1 MLIVCFF
8 LTFVQYI
15 GSQFLSAIRPSL
27 DSKWTPEVEEA
38 WASLIEYM
46 VYIMKDAF
54 MNADDELKRG

>member
-1 MLIVCFF
+1 M
-8 LTFVQYI
+8 QYI

-54 MNADDELKRG
+54 MKADDELKRG